1 MLLQLSKDE
10 EFIMRRF
17 GTWLLIALGSLA
29 ALLGIAITLT
39 IGWSPFLGPKR
50 RALTN
55 HIFERTPQRLERGRY
70 IATALSGCVY
80 CHTPHD
86 WTAPGTP
93 MVPGKEASGEVL
105 PYADLPGRI
114 VAPNLTPDA
123 ETGAGSW
130 TDDQLARAIREG
142 VAHDGRA
149 LFPIMPYQHYRNMS
163 DEDLASIVVY
173 LRSLPPVHIP
183 LPATEI
189 IFPVKYLIRS
199 APEPVT
205 PLVADVASSDQL
217 KYGTHLADQAGCVD
231 CHTPQVRGQNVPG
244 MDFAGGFSFNGPW
257 GSVASTNITPDPSG
271 IPYYDEALF
280 LGVLRT
286 GQVKARKLSP
296 IMPVMVYKNL
306 TDNDLKAIFAFLRT
320 TKPVKHRVDNSE
332 PPTEC
337 KLCKQKH
344 GNGGEN

>member
-1 MLLQLSKDE
+1 
-10 EFIMRRF
+10 MRRF
-17 GTWLLIALGSLA
+17 GKWFLISFGSLV
-29 ALLGIAITLT
+29 ALLAIFITLT
-39 IGWSPFLGPKR
+39 IGWRPFLGPKA

-55 HIFERTPQRLERGRY
+55 RTFEPTSKRIERGRY
-70 IATALSGCVY
+70 ITTGLSGCVY
-80 CHTPHD
+80 CHSPHD

-93 MVPGKEASGEVL
+93 IVAGKEASGEVL

-114 VAPNLTPDA
+114 VAPNLTPDP
-123 ETGAGSW
+123 ETGASRW

-142 VAHDGRA
+142 VGHDGRA

-173 LRSLPPVHIP
+173 LRSLPAVHNQ

-199 APEPVT
+199 APQPVT
-205 PLVADVASSDQL
+205 APVAGVGSSDQID
-217 KYGTHLADQAGCVD
+217 YGTYLADQAGCVD
-231 CHTPQVRGQNVPG
+231 CHTPQVRGQSVPG
-244 MDFAGGFSFNGPW
+244 MDFAGGFLFTGPW
-257 GSVASTNITPDPSG
+257 GSVASANITPDPSG

-280 LGVLRT
+280 LNVMRT
-286 GQVKARKLSP
+286 GQVRARKLSP

-306 TDNDLKAIFAFLRT
+306 TDDDLKALFAFLRT
-320 TKPVKHRVDNSE
+320 IKPVKHRVDNSQA
-332 PPTEC
+332 PTGC

-344 GNGGEN
+344 GSGNEN